1 MCNVELQILS
11 AGLMQTGAQSG
22 MRPVSHGRGMH
33 CQGEVCSTE
42 AARRAALA
50 QSQPSS
56 QPRKLFKPLLC
67 VGDYSLHKL

>member
-11 AGLMQTGAQSG
+11 AGLMQSGPQSG
-22 MRPVSHGRGMH
+22 MRPVSQGRGMH
-33 CQGEVCSTE
+33 CQGEVCSTQ

-50 QSQPSS
+50 QSQPPGPPS
-56 QPRKLFKPLLC
+56 KLFKPLLC